1 MGECHYQFGNFDAIV
16 TACATVKILKQA
28 GINPKRFALDW
39 ASAAEAPLYV
49 ELITKFIQKIK
60 TLGHLGLN
68 EGKTREEME
77 FNLAAARAAVE
88 SVRLRTRIAKTV
100 QDMRKINDYSPS
112 VVESKIAEKLDAV
125 IIREIQKHETAMQAS
140 QNSKEVKF

>member
-1 MGECHYQFGNFDAIV
+1 MGECHYQFGNFDTIV
-16 TACATVKILKQA
+16 TARATAKILRQA
-28 GINPKRFALDW
+28 GINPERFVLDW

-49 ELITKFIQKIK
+49 KLITKFIQKIK

-68 EGKTREEME
+68 EGKTREEIE
-77 FNLAAARAAVE
+77 INLAAARAAVE

-112 VVESKIAEKLDAV
+112 AVESKIAEKLDAA
-125 IIREIQKHETAMQAS
+125 IIREIQKYETAMQAS
-140 QNSKEVKF
+140 QNSKEVT